1 MKSYAIYDEELNR
14 ETPIGYLFYYEKAE
28 KFIVELCKDLDEWSA
43 PLLFQGFV
51 KKKTYTIPHTVV
63 KLWVEERIIPS
74 GRQNIGSILKNH
86 KLQNYSEMALL
97 SLSKGRCSQDHCY
110 IAEIA
115 GSDIPEEIRERSRA
129 NVSEC
134 FPTGDGQ
141 IICMFGD
148 NSVRKIDLEAL
159 TKQYKDV
166 IHVLRSRRL
175 LDSVKVGVGG
185 YSVVFDDSIE
195 VQVEDLKAAGKALS
209 LSAEDFYGFV
219 QRNVVDATQVCD
231 MMQCTRQNLSY
242 LVKEEKIAP
251 IITGS
256 KTNLYTRGTVEHIM
270 ND

>member
-51 KKKTYTIPHTVV
+51 KKKIYTIPHTIA

-97 SLSKGRCSQDHCY
+97 SLSKGRCSQDYCY

-115 GSDIPEEIRERSRA
+115 GLDIPEEIRERSRA

-141 IICMFGD
+141 LICMFKD
-148 NSVRKIDLEAL
+148 NSVRKVNLEML
-159 TKQYKDV
+159 KEQYKDLV
-166 IHVLRSRRL
+166 HVLRNRRL
-175 LDSVKVGVGG
+175 LDDVKVGVGG

-195 VQVEDLKAAGKALS
+195 VTVEDLRKVGMELP

-219 QRNVVDATQVCD
+219 QRNVVDATQVCN
-231 MMQCTRQNLSY
+231 MLQCSRQNLSY
-242 LVKEEKIAP
+242 LVKEEKLAP
-251 IITGS
+251 IITGTT
-256 KTNLYTRGTVEHIM
+256 TNLYTRGSVEHIK